1 MSTGAIKGLEVL
13 LIAGAVFWFAYSQ
26 LNALKRDKPSDAEQ
40 TRTSSGDDRPDKA
53 EDVSGSDKDA

>member
-1 MSTGAIKGLEVL
+1 L